1 MDKVASELP
10 KRQLLVIMILLCI
23 GYYALACWISY
34 SQASTEILLGHPP
47 SLWTIILFWS
57 GLAGL
62 IITIVLMIPFS
73 EKAKRILGYLLGVNA
88 GVSAI
93 GWLLGGLF
101 VFLLSLIGV
110 VQVIYFLFPKGFQYN
125 PQS

>member
-1 MDKVASELP
+1 MDRVASELP
-10 KRQLLVIMILLCI
+10 KRQLLTIMILLCL

-34 SQASTEILLGHPP
+34 SQAITVILLGHPP

-62 IITIVLMIPFS
+62 IISIVLMIPFS
-73 EKAKRILGYLLGVNA
+73 EKVKRVLGYMLGVDA
-88 GVSAI
+88 GISVI
-93 GWLLGGLF
+93 GWLIAGPSIF
-101 VFLLSLIGV
+101 ILSLFGV

-125 PQS
+125 SQS